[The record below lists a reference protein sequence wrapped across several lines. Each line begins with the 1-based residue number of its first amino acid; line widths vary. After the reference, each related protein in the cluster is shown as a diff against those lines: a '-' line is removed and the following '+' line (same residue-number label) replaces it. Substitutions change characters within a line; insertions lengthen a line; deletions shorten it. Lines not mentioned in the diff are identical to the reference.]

1 MSMQTELHEYVCAFG
16 YMIMYY
22 YFMRLF
28 YEFNEKIW
36 SKFDFIV
43 EMVQKIENI
52 PESMILCINESMF
65 KDITCYCTC
74 VQ

>member
-1 MSMQTELHEYVCAFG
+1 MQTELHKYVCEFDN
-16 YMIMYY
+16 MIMYY

-52 PESMILCINESMF
+52 PESMIL
-65 KDITCYCTC
+65 
-74 VQ
+74 

>member
-1 MSMQTELHEYVCAFG
+1 MSIQTELHKYVCEFDN
-16 YMIMYY
+16 MIMYY

-28 YEFNEKIW
+28 YEINEKNW

-52 PESMILCINESMF
+52 PESMIL
-65 KDITCYCTC
+65 
-74 VQ
+74 

>member
-1 MSMQTELHEYVCAFG
+1 MQTELHEYVCEFG

-28 YEFNEKIW
+28 YEFNEKNW

-52 PESMILCINESMF
+52 PESMIL
-65 KDITCYCTC
+65 
-74 VQ
+74 